1 MFYRILSGQGYNP
14 NPKNCMFVLHVVG
27 LRDGAILFIRHGCGM
42 GGIHVH
48 EVFMPYN
55 WNCEYTKNVS
65 HSKLW

>member
-1 MFYRILSGQGYNP
+1 
-14 NPKNCMFVLHVVG
+14 MFVLHVVG

-42 GGIHVH
+42 GGIHVIKYSCNK
-48 EVFMPYN
+48 VFMPYN